1 MDQTKIGSFIR
12 ELRKEKGLT
21 QEQFAQKFNVTQKS
35 VSRWEPGRNMPDL
48 SILQDIAEELDVS
61 VIELLNGEKCAAENE
76 KETKKVILQLIDFS
90 SDNIKNRIVNLEEID
105 FITWALWILCII
117 LLLIGVFIQHET
129 ISLMIIIIM
138 VLSVFLRLCFG
149 RCPACG
155 KLIPLFA
162 KKREKCPYCG
172 VDLFSLRR
180 RE

>member
-21 QEQFAQKFNVTQKS
+21 QEQFAQKFNVTQKC
-35 VSRWEPGRNMPDL
+35 VSRWESGRNLPDF

-76 KETKKVILQLIDFS
+76 KEVILQLIDYS

-105 FITWALWILCII
+105 FITWTLWILCII

-129 ISLMIIIIM
+129 ISLMIIII
-138 VLSVFLRLCFG
+138 VILSVFLRICFG

-155 KLIPLFA
+155 KLSPLFA